1 MRIHVHFSDDDQA
14 QSGPDTDPEA
24 VHLHFKTPQRKQRD
38 GARRVPGR
46 TSNSADDW
54 MRAAHLGVT
63 WLDGFLSSVR
73 ATRTAGTPST
83 RNRQAST
90 RTSRPA
96 PWTTHPTTRRIS
108 RFHKFGRGEVAAIAT
123 INVLYLGLQAAA
135 VSAAV
140 AHVVP
145 IAASIVLFSSTALAL
160 CGVLISGAYAL
171 SVDFKGVFALRG
183 AIPWSRMSP
192 LGWII
197 GILAWLTLFPWLW
210 WYYCG
215 HLVVE
220 AFQRDPDRRQR
231 IAYET
236 ARLEADLGMVDIPL
250 EGTCATCE
258 RPLVA
263 GAPFCAFCGAETQPR
278 PHICPVCATHA
289 PADAHFCPQCR
300 TVLD

>member
-1 MRIHVHFSDDDQA
+1 MRIHVHFSDDDQGP
-14 QSGPDTDPEA
+14 SGPDSDPEA
-24 VHLHFKTPQRKQRD
+24 VHLHFKTPHRKQRD
-38 GARRVPGR
+38 GARRGYAR
-46 TSNSADDW
+46 TPRSADDW
-54 MRAAHLGVT
+54 MTVAHLGVT

-73 ATRTAGTPST
+73 ATRGAGHSSI
-83 RNRQAST
+83 RNMPANT
-90 RTSRPA
+90 KPSRPVA
-96 PWTTHPTTRRIS
+96 WTTQPTTRRS
-108 RFHKFGRGEVAAIAT
+108 GRFHKFGRGEVAAIAT
-123 INVLYLGLQAAA
+123 INALYLGLQAAA
-135 VSAAV
+135 VSVAL

-171 SVDFKGVFALRG
+171 SVDIKGVFALRG

-192 LGWII
+192 IGWIV

-231 IAYET
+231 IAFET

-250 EGTCATCE
+250 AGICATCE

-263 GAPFCAFCGAETQPR
+263 DAPFCAFCGAETQPR
-278 PHICPVCATHA
+278 PKICPTGATHA
-289 PADAHFCPQCR
+289 PVDARFCPQCR
-300 TVLD
+300 TMLD